1 MAGVT
6 RRAHALVT
14 SFVINTGTTI
24 ETQHIHMT
32 FIDVI
37 FTINTSISGVTVTLV
52 AKVGFVISACSTI
65 KTRVDVT
72 RVLHRFTMITKE
84 IVRAPTE
91 VIVD

>member
-14 SFVINTGTTI
+14 SYGIKTGAII
-24 ETQHIHMT
+24 ETHIRMA

-37 FTINTSISGVTVTLV
+37 ITINTSISGVTVTLV